1 MTSDYAHE
9 PELQFA
15 ERRGISF
22 RDRVDELVRKEP
34 EKVRG
39 MFDGLRLPVERPVE
53 PERSPEDAARQKRR
67 RIVARPAR
75 AVVRIF
81 ESFDKGPAADP
92 GQVPEIHEARNALN
106 ALREHAAIDL
116 ENPLNKEQP
125 LPHPPHG
132 GHSHT

>member
-53 PERSPEDAARQKRR
+53 PERSPEDEARQKRR
-67 RIVARPAR
+67 RIVARHAR
-75 AVVRIF
+75 AVVSIRS
-81 ESFDKGPAADP
+81 EERRVG
-92 GQVPEIHEARNALN
+92 
-106 ALREHAAIDL
+106 
-116 ENPLNKEQP
+116 KEWVSTCRSWWSP
-125 LPHPPHG
+125 YH
-132 GHSHT
+132 

>member
-53 PERSPEDAARQKRR
+53 PERSPEDEARQKRR
-67 RIVARPAR
+67 RIVARHAR
-75 AVVRIF
+75 AVVSIF
-81 ESFDKGPAADP
+81 ESFDKGHAADP
-92 GQVPEIHEARNALN
+92 GQVQDIHQARKDIN
-106 ALREHAAIDL
+106 ALREHASI
-116 ENPLNKEQP
+116 
-125 LPHPPHG
+125 HPETEERQTG
-132 GHSHT
+132 ELGTSEALK